1 MNEQNVTAL
10 DKFVLH
16 AAMHDA
22 RRLVAGGLT
31 AADAAR
37 RACNGALRDY
47 RDEVERRLQ
56 DECVAA

>member
-1 MNEQNVTAL
+1 MDDRSKATL

-22 RRLVAGGLT
+22 RRLVDGGLSID
-31 AADAAR
+31 DAAR

-47 RDEVERRLQ
+47 RTEVERRLH
-56 DECVAA
+56 DERALA